1 MKILKDALI
10 TIRRSPYQSLLAVFM
25 ISMTFFVGYVFSLT
39 LLGTEKTL
47 QFFETSPQVIAFFEL
62 ETETNNINKLALE
75 MQSKPYVKEVKLVSK
90 EDALKIYREDNKDNP
105 LLLELVTADILP
117 SSIEVSAETVND
129 LPQIKKDLEESDGI
143 EEVSFQQEVITSL
156 AKWTK
161 SIRLIGIFS
170 TITLATTS
178 FLLMVVLI
186 SMKVHTKKNAIRI
199 MRIIGATSG
208 YIIAPFILEGAIY
221 GIMGSLLGWGGMYAL
236 LLYLTPWLIDFL
248 GSIISLPIPWEVFA
262 WQLGVGTLAG
272 IFLGSMASV
281 VAVRR
286 MLRGK

>member
-47 QFFETSPQVIAFFEL
+47 RFFETSPQIVAFFEL
-62 ETETNNINKLALE
+62 ETEANDINKLALE
-75 MQSKPYVKEVKLVSK
+75 MQGKSYVKEVKLVSK
-90 EDALKIYREDNKDNP
+90 EEALEIYREDNKDNP

-117 SSIEVSAETVND
+117 SSIEISAETVND
-129 LPQIKKDLEESDGI
+129 LSQIKQDLEEADGI
-143 EEVSFQQEVITSL
+143 EEVSFQQEIISSL

-161 SIRLIGIFS
+161 SIRLIGAFS
-170 TITLATTS
+170 TIVLATTS

-186 SMKVHTKKNAIRI
+186 GMKVLTKKKTIKI
-199 MRIIGATSG
+199 MKIIGATSW

-221 GIMGSLLGWGGMYAL
+221 GFLGSLLGWGGMYAL
-236 LLYLTPWLIDFL
+236 LLYLTPWLMNFL
-248 GSIISLPIPWEVFA
+248 GSIITLPVPWQVFA
-262 WQLGVGTLAG
+262 WQIGVGTSVG
-272 IFLGSMASV
+272 ILLGGMASV

-286 MLRGK
+286 MIKR